1 MKKFFSLFLTFLLIV
16 FFMPINAQ
24 IKLGLQ
30 SGINLADF
38 NAEPSQ
44 AGYET
49 SMRTGFMVGGIFNY
63 DFTPIIGLQVEPAFI
78 QKGASLD
85 ISTIQEGMNI
95 EVEGTF
101 SANYFDIPFL
111 LKASF
116 GNQQVRPFILAG
128 ASIALLLG
136 DIKINIDKVIADG
149 MDVTNLIPGEAKE
162 QIQKAKSSD
171 FVLNFGGGVLFPVG
185 EVDIIIEGQYNLGLK
200 DVKDEPNDNSK
211 IKNKGVQFKVGVLFS
226 L

>member
-1 MKKFFSLFLTFLLIV
+1 
-16 FFMPINAQ
+16 
-24 IKLGLQ
+24 
-30 SGINLADF
+30 
-38 NAEPSQ
+38 
-44 AGYET
+44 
-49 SMRTGFMVGGIFNY
+49 
-63 DFTPIIGLQVEPAFI
+63 
-78 QKGASLD
+78 
-85 ISTIQEGMNI
+85 MNI